1 MERTF
6 TPALG
11 YSRLTPLYDIAI
23 RLLTKERVWRDF
35 LVQQVNPQP
44 TDRIVDIGCGT
55 GSLAI
60 RLKNTEPG
68 AEIIGLDPDSD
79 VLARARQKALEQEI
93 DIRWTH
99 GFLDEEILEKIG
111 PVSKVV
117 SSLVFHQTPLPEKS
131 AILSAMYTLLDP
143 GGSLHIAD
151 YGLQRTKLMRLLFRL
166 SVQTIDGI
174 HDTQPNA
181 DGVLPHLI
189 EEAGFIDVQETRV
202 IKTAT
207 GSISMYAG
215 RKGLSVWSP

>member
-1 MERTF
+1 MEKDF

-23 RLLTKERVWRDF
+23 RLLTKERVWRNL
-35 LVQQVNPQP
+35 LVKQVSPQP
-44 TDRIVDIGCGT
+44 TDRIVDVGCGT

-117 SSLVFHQTPLPEKS
+117 SSLVFHQTPLLEKS

-151 YGLQRTKLMRLLFRL
+151 YGLQRTKLMRLLFRRT
-166 SVQTIDGI
+166 VQTIDGI

-181 DGVLPHLI
+181 DGVLPRLI

-215 RKGLSVWSP
+215 RKGLSV